1 MQLMQ
6 AVAGEHLAGGEPINT
21 MMNKYGIIKGETEEN
36 PIKTASDEIVEEVE
50 IDKKEEEDDSE
61 DGE

>member
-1 MQLMQ
+1 
-6 AVAGEHLAGGEPINT
+6 

-50 IDKKEEEDDSE
+50 IDKKEEEDDSD